1 MHPATRP
8 LQFVVGLA
16 ACGALIT
23 PPSAR
28 ACAVLPAEG
37 AAIPSLA
44 VERVLV
50 LHDAERRLEHFVR
63 EVRFDGAAGA
73 FAFVVPTPTKPEVA
87 AVEKA
92 PFDALAQT
100 FPIDPPPEPPDP
112 DSKSAGM
119 AVAAAPE
126 SVEVLSVQQVGKFTA
141 FVLAANDAAGLE
153 KWLTDNRIA
162 VPAGGRAWL
171 GHYVALNHFF
181 TAFRYE
187 APRAIAAS
195 SPSAS
200 PSHPPPPNAAEPA
213 GGFAT
218 PPFGPAPVA
227 VPLAPDTS
235 APATMT
241 SETVRLT
248 FAASTP
254 YFPYLEPAR
263 GASASAASHEMQVWL
278 VSRQRR
284 APRLRRF
291 AAGQA
296 PRWAWPWQAGVAYDK
311 DAVVVRGALGELAP
325 LAPQDGMLRVQTFR
339 DPRTNRDGWGD
350 IVFPA
355 EDADLAT
362 PAVAAGLLG
371 DLGSLIHRLPGARR
385 LVASA
390 SVCRP
395 AALAATAPCPAPRAA
410 PTSPPPPRSSPRW
423 PASRAVVAAAEQSH
437 RRR

>member
-1 MHPATRP
+1 MHLATRP
-8 LQFVVGLA
+8 LLFVIGLA
-16 ACGALIT
+16 ACAALVT
-23 PPSAR
+23 PPPAH

-73 FAFVVPTPTKPEVA
+73 FAFVVPTPTRPEVA
-87 AVEKA
+87 AVDRP
-92 PFDALAQT
+92 PFDALAET

-119 AVAAAPE
+119 AAAAPPPQ
-126 SVEVLSVQQVGKFTA
+126 SVAVLSVQQVGKFTA

-162 VPAGGRAWL
+162 VPPGGRAWL

-187 APRAIAAS
+187 APRT
-195 SPSAS
+195 PAS
-200 PSHPPPPNAAEPA
+200 PSEPPPPNAPAPA

-218 PPFGPAPVA
+218 PPPGHPPVT
-227 VPLAPDTS
+227 VPLAPDAA
-235 APATMT
+235 APAPMT

-248 FAASTP
+248 FAAATP
-254 YFPYLEPAR
+254 YFPYLEPVR
-263 GASASAASHEMQVWL
+263 GASASTATHEMQVWL
-278 VSRQRR
+278 VSRERR

-291 AAGQA
+291 VAGQA
-296 PRWAWPWQAGVAYDK
+296 PRWAWPWQAGVAYEK
-311 DAVVVRGALGELAP
+311 DAVVVRGALGELAA
-325 LAPQDGMLRVQTFR
+325 LAPRDGTLMVQTFR

-355 EDADLAT
+355 EDADLDSPAFAASLT
-362 PAVAAGLLG
+362 PVLG
-371 DLGSLIHRLPGARR
+371 DLGSLIHTGALEPDELAAEDRFRLPPGAG
-385 LVASA
+385 SCGC
-390 SVCRP
+390 SVP
-395 AALAATAPCPAPRAA
+395 DAAGGAAGLAAAALAALAA
-410 PTSPPPPRSSPRW
+410 VT
-423 PASRAVVAAAEQSH
+423 H
-437 RRR
+437 RRRRR